1 MQSVSGIN
9 SFIIWFVNVFGTQN
23 KMENDLDN
31 LGKKNYETTQVSS
44 VRNLPDRHFPTV
56 SVSGESFCTLN

>member
-23 KMENDLDN
+23 KMENG
-31 LGKKNYETTQVSS
+31 LGK
-44 VRNLPDRHFPTV
+44 
-56 SVSGESFCTLN
+56 